1 MSEEMDTFEP
11 SEQSMPSMDVGINE
25 DDKLCALLSYLL
37 WPLGSILVAVMED
50 KKARPFIKYHA
61 IQATGLGVAVWVL
74 IVILACVLGAITFF
88 IGGLGACCGIVP
100 VLSMFYYA
108 YLAYQGDYFEIP
120 YLTDLM
126 AKQGW
131 LERPV

>member
-11 SEQSMPSMDVGINE
+11 SEQPMPSMDVGINE
-25 DDKLCALLSYLL
+25 DDKLWALLSYLL

-50 KKARPFIKYHA
+50 KKARPYIKYHA

-100 VLSMFYYA
+100 VLAMFYYA

>member
-1 MSEEMDTFEP
+1 MSEEMDTL
-11 SEQSMPSMDVGINE
+11 EQPMPAMDMGITA
-25 DDKLCALLSYLL
+25 DDKLWALLSYLL

-50 KKARPFIKYHA
+50 KKARPYIKYHA

-74 IVILACVLGAITFF
+74 SMILACVLGAITFF
-88 IGGLGACCGIVP
+88 IGGLGACCGVAP
-100 VLSMFYYA
+100 VLAMFYYA

-120 YLTDLM
+120 YVTDFM
-126 AKQGW
+126 VKQGW